1 MANLNDPFGYKK
13 AIRELQKSF
22 GGKRTKRRRHT
33 ESTFM
38 RGAVSSEVLRAV
50 KELRAKGEHVLTA
63 AKVALKKGVDIIVE
77 DAKSRCPV
85 KTGTLKESIK
95 AIDLKSEREKSQF
108 ATEDEKEEGV
118 AYALTADAKN
128 DKKIAYAQFV
138 EFDPR
143 IAKPFLYPA
152 LDAHTDEVND
162 MVKAAVDDAVRKAAK

>member
-1 MANLNDPFGYKK
+1 MARINDPFGYKK

-22 GGKRTKRRRHT
+22 GGKRTSRRKHT
-33 ESTFM
+33 DSTFK
-38 RGAVSSEVLRAV
+38 RGFISSEVLKTV
-50 KELRAKGEHVLTA
+50 KKLRLMGENVLTA

-85 KTGTLKESIK
+85 KTGKLKDSIK

-108 ATEDEKEEGV
+108 ATDDEKEEGV

-152 LDAHTDEVND
+152 LDAHKDEVND